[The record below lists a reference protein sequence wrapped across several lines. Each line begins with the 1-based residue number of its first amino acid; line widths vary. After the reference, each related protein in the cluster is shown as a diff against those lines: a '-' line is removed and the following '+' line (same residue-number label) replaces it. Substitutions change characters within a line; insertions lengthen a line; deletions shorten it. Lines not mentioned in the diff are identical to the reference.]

1 MKVKTLDKQS
11 IFLLQN
17 RKNRLNIISN
27 SLFNINELHC
37 QFIKLFTIHRSSS
50 FDFMAVRNFDW
61 KNIKRRLQIVLNKM
75 KLRLFYINY
84 IAVVA
89 FILCIK
95 QLCLCVS
102 PNFWFCGSYQMVVTQ
117 AWNMPQGNETLWL
130 CKYATNKIYHKVNF
144 CDKFY
149 SMQILYQADTPSY

>member
-1 MKVKTLDKQS
+1 
-11 IFLLQN
+11 
-17 RKNRLNIISN
+17 
-27 SLFNINELHC
+27 
-37 QFIKLFTIHRSSS
+37 
-50 FDFMAVRNFDW
+50 MAVRNFDW

-130 CKYATNKIYHKVNF
+130 CKYATNKIHHKVNV
-144 CDKFY
+144 CVNFY
-149 SMQILYQADTPSY
+149 SMHKPYIKQIRHLTRSTTFQKFRQKDELINYSLLYVNVYNWMSSTIWKSHAYV